1 MEGARLATLAASRAN
16 ATRDMALPP
25 PGGAPTSANAVYREE
40 EAFASVHDLVHYAII
55 SSPAQR

>member
-1 MEGARLATLAASRAN
+1 MATLAASRAN